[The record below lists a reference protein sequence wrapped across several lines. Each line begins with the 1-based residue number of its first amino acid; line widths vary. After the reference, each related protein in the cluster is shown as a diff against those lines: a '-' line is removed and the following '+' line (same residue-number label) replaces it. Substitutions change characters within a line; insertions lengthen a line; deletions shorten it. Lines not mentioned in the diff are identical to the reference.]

1 MISSIIRVI
10 WFLLRSRD
18 HPALPSNQEGIHERY
33 EADPRAPVATVAR
46 GQRVTITGNYN
57 MPAAADDQMA
67 IALLYID
74 QT

>member
-1 MISSIIRVI
+1 MGVCTGTR
-10 WFLLRSRD
+10 
-18 HPALPSNQEGIHERY
+18 
-33 EADPRAPVATVAR
+33 ADPVATLAR

-57 MPAAADDQMA
+57 MPAAATDQMG